1 MVGSALRVGGPAG
14 MALGAL
20 LGGMAGMAGTAV
32 TEVMNNLDKNGGNLQ
47 QAIRGV
53 NVRKVLVAGA
63 MGALAASVP
72 AFMPGTSGTVQ
83 ALRLVNGA
91 TASVAAGIAQG
102 ALTRKPRR
110 AKGRQRMGAMWSRRR
125 HFIFLSTGYCQ

>member
-1 MVGSALRVGGPAG
+1 

-20 LGGMAGMAGTAV
+20 LGGAAGMAGSAV
-32 TEVMNNLDKNGGNLQ
+32 TEVLNNLDKNGGDFQ

-53 NVRKVLVAGA
+53 NVTKVLVAGG

-91 TASVAAGIAQG
+91 AASFTAGIAQG

-110 AKGRQRMGAMWSRRR
+110 AKRRPPTGAMWFRRR
-125 HFIFLSTGYCQ
+125 RFTFLSIGYS